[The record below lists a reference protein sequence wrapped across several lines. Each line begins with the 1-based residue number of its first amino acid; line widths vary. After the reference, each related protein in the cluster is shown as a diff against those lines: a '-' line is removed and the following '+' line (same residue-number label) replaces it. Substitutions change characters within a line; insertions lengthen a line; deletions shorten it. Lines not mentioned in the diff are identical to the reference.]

1 MREDQVMKGWVL
13 ATATD
18 LVQWFEYGMDYSRV
32 DKPEYRLSSTLRLS
46 ATVVHAT
53 KDSAKGAAI
62 KLGLKTWRYVSI
74 N

>member
-1 MREDQVMKGWVL
+1 MKGWVL

-18 LVQWFEYGMDYSRV
+18 LVQWYEYDMDYSRV
-32 DKPEYRLSSTLRLS
+32 DKPEYRLSSTLIIS

-53 KDSAKGAAI
+53 KDSAKGAAM
-62 KLGLKTWRYVSI
+62 KLGLQSWRYVSL